1 MSEVVLQTVTD
12 EERERVVIRR
22 IELATGWV
30 GHRLGRF
37 SRADYVMTSGGNV
50 VCVLELKIRKESP
63 EVVKRYGPLWLKERK
78 RDDLLQIA
86 ELLRVDVWVVFAFDN
101 GAGPVGIVNARVDGP
116 VVIPARRRNFRDL
129 ATDQEPVIEVG
140 WDQVKWPEVS
150 R

>member
-1 MSEVVLQTVTD
+1 MSDVVLQTATD

-22 IELATGWV
+22 IELATGWA

-63 EVVKRYGPLWLKERK
+63 QTVRGYGPLWLKERK

-86 ELLRVDVWVVFAFDN
+86 ELLRVDVWVVFAFNN
-101 GAGPVGIVNARVDGP
+101 GTGPMGIVNARVDGP

>member
-22 IELATGWV
+22 VELATGWA

-37 SRADYVMTSGGNV
+37 SRADYVMTIGGNV

-63 EVVKRYGPLWLKERK
+63 QTVKAYGPLWLKERK
-78 RDDLLQIA
+78 RDDLLRIA
-86 ELLRVDVWVVFAFDN
+86 ELLRVDVWVVFAFNN
-101 GAGPVGIVNARVDGP
+101 GTGPVGIVNARVDGP

-140 WDQVKWPEVS
+140 WDHVKWPEVA